1 MSASDDRSAEW
12 RGGLNRPH
20 QTKATLIRPPRD
32 LRLDILRGWMQVS
45 IFVAHCAGSV
55 MAWGIH
61 AAWGVSDSSEQ
72 FVLLSGLL
80 LGSVFTLKAAR
91 SGVATARADI
101 LTRTVRLWRTHLLVF
116 LLMAAFILGLERTL
130 DVSGEAL
137 RLGWGFLFEMPR
149 LAIPAAAAMLY
160 QPAEMGILPV
170 FVACMALLAPFLW
183 LVERIGAWALLPSLL
198 LYGAAQL
205 GWAATPGIASG
216 IAFDPLAWQLIFM
229 IGAFAGRRGLLTGR
243 AAPRHPALIALAAL
257 ALAAGLWARMIDEGV
272 IAGPA
277 WAALAVQGKEVLAP
291 ARLLHALALAYLCA
305 VLIPREAPWMRNVIG
320 HALALIGR
328 HSLQV
333 FCVGLFLS
341 EAVSVLLRRFA
352 DQAAWIDPVLVLSG
366 AVAMALFAQWLEA
379 RRPPVA
385 SALRA
390 G

>member
-12 RGGLNRPH
+12 REGLNRPR
-20 QTKATLIRPPRD
+20 QTNATLIRPPRD
-32 LRLDILRGWMQVS
+32 FRLDILRGWMQVS
-45 IFVAHCAGSV
+45 IFVAHCVGSV

-91 SGVATARADI
+91 DGVATARADI
-101 LTRTVRLWRTHLLVF
+101 LARTLRLWRTHLLVF
-116 LLMAAFILGLERTL
+116 LLMAAFILGLERSLGVT
-130 DVSGEAL
+130 GEAL
-137 RLGWGFLFEMPR
+137 RLGWGFLFEAPQ

-160 QPAEMGILPV
+160 QPAEMGILPI
-170 FVACMALLAPFLW
+170 FVVCMALLAPFLW
-183 LVERIGAWALLPSLL
+183 LAERIGAWALLPSLV

-205 GWAATPGIASG
+205 GLVATPGIMSG

-229 IGAFAGRRGLLTGR
+229 VGAFLGRRGLLTGR
-243 AAPRHPALIALAAL
+243 ALPRHPVLIAVSAL
-257 ALAAGLWARMIDEGV
+257 VLAAGLWARLIDEAV
-272 IAGPA
+272 ITGPA

-305 VLIPREAPWMRNVIG
+305 ALIPREAPWMRNLIG
-320 HALALIGR
+320 HALARIGR
-328 HSLQV
+328 HSLQA
-333 FCVGLFLS
+333 FCLGLFLS

-352 DQAAWIDPVLVLSG
+352 DLSAWLDPVLVASG
-366 AVAMALFAQWLEA
+366 AVVMALFAHWLEA
-379 RRPPVA
+379 RRAPVA

>member
-1 MSASDDRSAEW
+1 
-12 RGGLNRPH
+12 
-20 QTKATLIRPPRD
+20 
-32 LRLDILRGWMQVS
+32 MQVS

-91 SGVATARADI
+91 DGAATARADI
-101 LTRTVRLWRTHLLVF
+101 LARTLRLWRTHLLVF
-116 LLMAAFILGLERTL
+116 LLMAAFILGLERSLGVT
-130 DVSGEAL
+130 GEAL
-137 RLGWGFLFEMPR
+137 RLGWGFLFEAPH
-149 LAIPAAAAMLY
+149 LAIPAAATMLY
-160 QPAEMGILPV
+160 QPTAMGILPI

-183 LVERIGAWALLPSLL
+183 LVERIGAWALLPSAL

-205 GWAATPGIASG
+205 GLVATPGIMSG

-229 IGAFAGRRGLLTGR
+229 IGAFLGRRGLLTGR
-243 AAPRHPALIALAAL
+243 ALPRHPMLVALSALV
-257 ALAAGLWARMIDEGV
+257 LAAGLWARMIDEGV
-272 IAGPA
+272 ITGPA

-305 VLIPREAPWMRNVIG
+305 ALIPREAPWMRNLIG
-320 HALALIGR
+320 HALARIGR
-328 HSLQV
+328 HSLQA
-333 FCVGLFLS
+333 FCLGLFLS

-352 DQAAWIDPVLVLSG
+352 EQSAWLDPVLVVAG
-366 AVAMALFAQWLEA
+366 AVALAVFAHWLEA
-379 RRPPVA
+379 RRAPVA